1 MTTIFLTQ
9 FSSPWMWKKS
19 SKAGPGIYSGPRDF
33 NLSLREDLPVSGED
47 QSDSD
52 RAEDS
57 EKELEEEVTD
67 SVEGD
72 GVHSKQF

>member
-1 MTTIFLTQ
+1 M
-9 FSSPWMWKKS
+9 
-19 SKAGPGIYSGPRDF
+19 
-33 NLSLREDLPVSGED
+33 EDLPVSGED

>member
-1 MTTIFLTQ
+1 
-9 FSSPWMWKKS
+9 MWRKS
-19 SKAGPGIYSGPRDF
+19 SKAGLGIYSGPMDF
-33 NLSLREDLPVSGED
+33 NPLSHTGKIYQLVEDLPVCGED

-52 RAEDS
+52 RAEGS